1 MGEARITSGITDV
14 DVDCAALRAAVT
26 DDRAGAIVTFE
37 GAVRNHD
44 HGKAV
49 TGIEYVGHPSAAE
62 IMGRIVADLAAR
74 EGIVLDWKRHVVT
87 GLPVTLMSLAVVR
100 LLA

>member
-1 MGEARITSGITDV
+1 MLGDRVYDRLTETAR
-14 DVDCAALRAAVT
+14 
-26 DDRAGAIVTFE
+26 IVTFE

-62 IMGRIVADLAAR
+62 IMGRIVAEEIPWHGLGTKFEAPFTAEEAIEAARLAA
-74 EGIVLDWKRHVVT
+74 
-87 GLPVTLMSLAVVR
+87 LPMAECCLKCAD
-100 LLA
+100 